1 MTKNTVSTRFIVFPA
16 FPTEITI
23 PQKGIFGNGNRTREK
38 AINEEDWR
46 ENTHERE

>member
-1 MTKNTVSTRFIVFPA
+1 MTKNTVSTRYIV